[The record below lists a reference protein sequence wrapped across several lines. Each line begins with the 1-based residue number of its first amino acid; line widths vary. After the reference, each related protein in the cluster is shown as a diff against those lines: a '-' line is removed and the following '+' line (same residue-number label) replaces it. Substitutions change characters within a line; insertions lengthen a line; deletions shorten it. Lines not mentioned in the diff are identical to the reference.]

1 MYNYVPSSCHWSIS
15 RTLPDQHTP
24 RAPNVGIT
32 VKTVYKIQT
41 DTFPRRYR
49 GEGILLTKVISI
61 FSACSLMM
69 SGVFTSPAEQKPPI
83 IAPNSPVKSPSFSRF
98 PYGVSTKSP
107 RILWS
112 SPSVVEFY
120 KSQVVYKVLSP
131 VEFISLA
138 TKIHPPV
145 EFVAPNWW
153 NLPTEL
159 FPSAKSSSNKSQRSS
174 AEKGNRQQNYIHSLS
189 PAEIKESLSSFTNSS
204 PGFSFPI
211 LFSSCQGFIFP
222 DKYIAQQYYLCI
234 HHGMGI
240 QIIMS

>member
-1 MYNYVPSSCHWSIS
+1 MKKIVHPASRKPEKAAWKKRESWWTENLKGQSRKNLGIKAYDFVPSSYHLSIS

-98 PYGVSTKSP
+98 PYGIFNKIP
-107 RILWS
+107 K
-112 SPSVVEFY
+112 E
-120 KSQVVYKVLSP
+120 VYGVHLPQQS
-131 VEFISLA
+131 FI
-138 TKIHPPV
+138 
-145 EFVAPNWW
+145 
-153 NLPTEL
+153 NL
-159 FPSAKSSSNKSQRSS
+159 K
-174 AEKGNRQQNYIHSLS
+174 
-189 PAEIKESLSSFTNSS
+189 
-204 PGFSFPI
+204 
-211 LFSSCQGFIFP
+211 
-222 DKYIAQQYYLCI
+222 
-234 HHGMGI
+234 
-240 QIIMS
+240 